1 MMRRLPPH
9 RDVIPALIRLR
20 EAGFRQVTL
29 TNSPME
35 VVRDQIESAGLSGFF
50 DELISA
56 DEVRQLK
63 PEAAP
68 YRLVAERLT
77 VRIEDVCLIA
87 AHAWDVIG
95 ARAAGLGAVW
105 IDRLERRWPFPLPEP
120 SRASNLVEAVEQAL
134 AE

>member
-87 AHAWDVIG
+87 AHAWDVSG
-95 ARAAGLGAVW
+95 ALAAGAKAAFVARPGMVPSPLG
-105 IDRLERRWPFPLPEP
+105 L
-120 SRASNLVEAVEQAL
+120 
-134 AE
+134 